1 MLAGTGAGGR
11 DGSVDG
17 SMLADLCDGKDDL
30 ALSVAFS
37 ALLRYSSP
45 PVHPI
50 LFIYLFFLKAKE
62 ITLCLSETQCLV
74 ETHCQNTAKRS
85 SK

>member
-30 ALSVAFS
+30 ALSVAF
-37 ALLRYSSP
+37 
-45 PVHPI
+45 
-50 LFIYLFFLKAKE
+50 
-62 ITLCLSETQCLV
+62 
-74 ETHCQNTAKRS
+74 
-85 SK
+85 